1 MNFSTHFNAR
11 LTRSKPRQRIFSLT
25 FFCFVILVLSFTSCS
40 DNIFESPHGDQSLV
54 IDTLHYDHQIISGIR
69 NLNADA
75 SGSMLTENKAGNY
88 HGLSAEFLIKF
99 TNFLA
104 LTGLPDSVEM
114 SIDKADVVLF
124 PSNHWGTDPSFSLDL
139 HMAGND
145 TSLYWENNADPRDV
159 FSSLEGRTEF
169 YGTETIDPAADSV
182 SIPIDLETVNRWYKR
197 PDSLYV
203 NNGFIVRKNAD
214 SRGICAFYSAEHQT
228 GDTDRRPRL
237 RLECSLRDTNGV
249 YLKDSTFYVMT
260 GGDIQKAE
268 SNANIEDHRFYLSQ
282 GNIFRSYVMLD
293 SIRQDTLLGPT
304 RLLNRARQTFV
315 INHRRSDIT
324 PGDTLY
330 LTARLFK
337 TDSWDTDSLQY
348 MFTAYSNI
356 FSTGEDTV
364 SIDISQLLQY
374 LVSNEKAS
382 AYEGVFFYLNNEY
395 NDFNYITIDPE
406 KSGLEVI
413 YTKVVNE

>member
-1 MNFSTHFNAR
+1 M
-11 LTRSKPRQRIFSLT
+11 
-25 FFCFVILVLSFTSCS
+25 
-40 DNIFESPHGDQSLV
+40 
-54 IDTLHYDHQIISGIR
+54 
-69 NLNADA
+69 
-75 SGSMLTENKAGNY
+75 
-88 HGLSAEFLIKF
+88 
-99 TNFLA
+99 
-104 LTGLPDSVEM
+104 
-114 SIDKADVVLF
+114 
-124 PSNHWGTDPSFSLDL
+124 
-139 HMAGND
+139 
-145 TSLYWENNADPRDV
+145 

-228 GDTDRRPRL
+228 GDTDKRPRL
-237 RLECSLRDTNGV
+237 RLECSLRDTTGA

-315 INHRRSDIT
+315 INHSRSDIMR
-324 PGDTLY
+324 GDTLY

-348 MFTAYSNI
+348 MFTAYSNT
-356 FSTGEDTV
+356 FQHREDTV
-364 SIDISQLLQY
+364 SIDISSSCSIWFSTRKPPPTKSLFL
-374 LVSNEKAS
+374 
-382 AYEGVFFYLNNEY
+382 
-395 NDFNYITIDPE
+395 PE
-406 KSGLEVI
+406 Q
-413 YTKVVNE
+413 